1 MSDAAEAS
9 VVSHPVVVS
18 PLSSELWS
26 LPEGVRLVE
35 DGGISP
41 GVTYPRGFVAAGVP
55 AGLKESGRPDVGI
68 LAAEV
73 EFRGGVTSAAVFT
86 SNAFAAAPV
95 VVSQRETQLSK
106 MCAVVVNSG
115 SANACTGVEGMVVAR
130 AMQAA
135 GGEFL
140 GVGPEHVG
148 VASTGLIG
156 TVPSVDH
163 LRNGIATAAE
173 QLARD
178 GGQSFLSS
186 IMTTDRFPK
195 ACALEVETVDG
206 IVRLGGCA
214 KGAGMIA
221 PAMAT
226 MLCFVTTDAVVS
238 PGVIRS
244 LLRRVVGKTFNRAS
258 VDGQMSTNDCVFLLA
273 GGASRVFLSPAG
285 AAQLGAALRCLL
297 LRLALMMVADGE
309 GATKVVRLRV
319 RGAASDEDARLVARA
334 VADSSLV
341 KTAMY
346 GCDPNWGRILS
357 ATGAVLPGRSLP
369 RVYLEIGGV
378 RVAQDSRA
386 VMLTRQAEANLT
398 EVMARSE
405 VDMLLHLGSGRSH
418 EEVYFADL
426 GHEYVAVNSE
436 YST

>member
-1 MSDAAEAS
+1 M
-9 VVSHPVVVS
+9 
-18 PLSSELWS
+18 
-26 LPEGVRLVE
+26 RLVE
-35 DGGISP
+35 KEGACP
-41 GVTYPRGFVAAGVP
+41 GVTYPLGFVAAGVP
-55 AGLKESGRPDVGI
+55 AGIKNSGRPDVGI
-68 LAAEV
+68 LAAEP
-73 EFRGGVTSAAVFT
+73 EFREEVTSAAVFT

-106 MCAVVVNSG
+106 MCAVIANSG
-115 SANACTGVEGMVVAR
+115 SANACTGAEGLVVAR

-135 GGEFL
+135 CGEVL
-140 GVGPEHVG
+140 GVEPDHVG

-156 TVPSVDH
+156 LLPPTDRI
-163 LRNGIATAAE
+163 RNGIAMAGRNLT
-173 QLARD
+173 RD
-178 GGQSFLSS
+178 GGSSFLSS

-206 IVRLGGCA
+206 VVRLGGCA

-238 PGVIRS
+238 HGVLRS
-244 LLRRVVGKTFNRAS
+244 LLRRVVGKTFNCVS

-319 RGAASDEDARLVARA
+319 RGAANDEDARTVARA

-357 ATGAVLPGRSLP
+357 AAGAALPRKSLP

-378 RVAQDSRA
+378 RVAQEARA
-386 VMLTRQAEANLT
+386 VMLTPQAESTLK

-405 VDMLLHLGSGRSH
+405 VDILLHLGNGRSH
-418 EEVYFADL
+418 EKVYFSDL